1 MLRKGVFP
9 LKSTL
14 KRIVSILFLLLLSA
28 VMMTGCIS
36 DNIAVVDGN
45 VTAAQTSGK
54 LRLLLKQPMM
64 DASVFPAK
72 DLTLEEVSLTAD
84 SEFVLVN
91 LSTGKIASTVKN
103 AYIEKDPQYT
113 SITWTGE
120 NSFTC
125 QISVLI
131 PYNLPAGTYQVQ
143 TNNAAVRYRTE
154 TGTFYERE
162 IDLDSSE
169 WNRTFTVVETIPQ
182 TGDHAAP
189 LLWAG
194 LLVLAGAGFV
204 LLRHR
209 KHA

>member
-1 MLRKGVFP
+1 M
-9 LKSTL
+9 KSTL
-14 KRIVSILFLLLLSA
+14 KRVVSLLFLLLLSA
-28 VMMTGCIS
+28 VMMTGCIKA
-36 DNIAVVDGN
+36 NIDVVGGE
-45 VTAAQTSGK
+45 VTAAPSSGK
-54 LRLLLKQPMM
+54 LRLLLEQPSAMPI
-64 DASVFPAK
+64 AALPAK
-72 DLTLEEVSLTAD
+72 NLTLEEVNLTDD
-84 SEFVLVN
+84 SEFVLVDI
-91 LSTGKIASTVKN
+91 STGKRAST
-103 AYIEKDPQYT
+103 YIEKDPQYT

-131 PYNLPAGTYQVQ
+131 PYNLPAGTYQVR
-143 TNNAAVRYRTE
+143 TYNAAVRYRTE
-154 TGTFYERE
+154 AGTFTERE
-162 IDLDSSE
+162 LNIDSSNY
-169 WNRTFTVVETIPQ
+169 NRTFTVVETIPQ

>member
-1 MLRKGVFP
+1 M
-9 LKSTL
+9 KSTP
-14 KRIVSILFLLLLSA
+14 KRIVSLLFLLVLSA

-36 DNIAVVDGN
+36 ADIAVVGGE
-45 VTAAQTSGK
+45 VTAAPSSGK
-54 LRLLLKQPMM
+54 LRLLLEQPSAMPI
-64 DASVFPAK
+64 AALPAK
-72 DLTLEEVSLTAD
+72 NLTLEEVNLTDD
-84 SEFVLVN
+84 SEFVLVD
-91 LSTGKIASTVKN
+91 LSTGKRASTVKN

-131 PYNLPAGTYQVQ
+131 PYNLPAGTYQVR
-143 TNNAAVRYRTE
+143 TYNAAVRYRTE
-154 TGTFYERE
+154 AGTFTERE
-162 IDLDSSE
+162 LDIDSSNY
-169 WNRTFTVVETIPQ
+169 NRTFTVVETIPQ

>member
-1 MLRKGVFP
+1 M
-9 LKSTL
+9 KSTL
-14 KRIVSILFLLLLSA
+14 KRVVSLLFLLLLSA
-28 VMMTGCIS
+28 VMMTGCIKA
-36 DNIAVVDGN
+36 NIDVVGGE
-45 VTAAQTSGK
+45 VTAAPSSGK
-54 LRLLLKQPMM
+54 LRLLLEQPSAMPI
-64 DASVFPAK
+64 AALPAK
-72 DLTLEEVSLTAD
+72 NLTLEEVNLTDD
-84 SEFVLVN
+84 SEFVLVD
-91 LSTGKIASTVKN
+91 LSTGKRASTVKN

-131 PYNLPAGTYQVQ
+131 PYNLPAGNYQVR
-143 TNNAAVRYRTE
+143 TYNAAVRYRTE
-154 TGTFYERE
+154 AGTFTERE
-162 IDLDSSE
+162 LNIDSSNY
-169 WNRTFTVVETIPQ
+169 NRTFTVVETIPQ

>member
-1 MLRKGVFP
+1 M
-9 LKSTL
+9 KSTL
-14 KRIVSILFLLLLSA
+14 KRIVSLLFLLLLSA
-28 VMMTGCIS
+28 VMMTGCIKA
-36 DNIAVVDGN
+36 NIDVVGGE
-45 VTAAQTSGK
+45 VTAAPSSGK
-54 LRLLLKQPMM
+54 LRLLLEQPSAMPI
-64 DASVFPAK
+64 AALPAK
-72 DLTLEEVSLTAD
+72 NLTLEEVNLTDD
-84 SEFVLVN
+84 SEFVLVD
-91 LSTGKIASTVKN
+91 LSTGKRASTVKN

-131 PYNLPAGTYQVQ
+131 PYNLPAGTYQVR
-143 TNNAAVRYRTE
+143 TYNAAVRYRTE
-154 TGTFYERE
+154 AGTFTERE
-162 IDLDSSE
+162 LDIDSSNY
-169 WNRTFTVVETIPQ
+169 NRTFTVVETIPQ

-194 LLVLAGAGFV
+194 LLVLAGAVFV

>member
-1 MLRKGVFP
+1 M
-9 LKSTL
+9 KSTL
-14 KRIVSILFLLLLSA
+14 KRVVSLLFLLLLSD
-28 VMMTGCIS
+28 VMMTGCIKA
-36 DNIAVVDGN
+36 NIDVVGGE
-45 VTAAQTSGK
+45 VTAAPSSGK
-54 LRLLLKQPMM
+54 LRLLLEQPSAMSI
-64 DASVFPAK
+64 DALPAK
-72 DLTLEEVSLTAD
+72 NLTLEEVNLTDD
-84 SEFVLVN
+84 SEFVLVD
-91 LSTGKIASTVKN
+91 LSTGKRASTVKN

-131 PYNLPAGTYQVQ
+131 PYNLPAGTYQLR
-143 TNNAAVRYRTE
+143 TYNAAVRYRTE
-154 TGTFYERE
+154 AGTFTERE
-162 IDLDSSE
+162 LDIDSSNY
-169 WNRTFTVVETIPQ
+169 NRTFTVVETIPQ

>member
-1 MLRKGVFP
+1 M
-9 LKSTL
+9 KSTP
-14 KRIVSILFLLLLSA
+14 KRIVSLLFLLLLSA

-36 DNIAVVDGN
+36 ADIAVVGGE
-45 VTAAQTSGK
+45 VTAAPSSGK
-54 LRLLLKQPMM
+54 LRLLLEQPSAMPI
-64 DASVFPAK
+64 AALPAK
-72 DLTLEEVSLTAD
+72 NLTLEEVNLTDD
-84 SEFVLVN
+84 SEFVLVD
-91 LSTGKIASTVKN
+91 LSTGKRASTVKN

-113 SITWTGE
+113 NITWTGE

-131 PYNLPAGTYQVQ
+131 PYNLPAGTYQVR
-143 TNNAAVRYRTE
+143 TYNAAVRYRTE
-154 TGTFYERE
+154 DGTFTERE
-162 IDLDSSE
+162 LDIDSSNY
-169 WNRTFTVVETIPQ
+169 NRTFTVVETIPQ

>member
-1 MLRKGVFP
+1 M
-9 LKSTL
+9 KSTL
-14 KRIVSILFLLLLSA
+14 KRIVSLLFLLLLSA
-28 VMMTGCIS
+28 VMMTGCIKA
-36 DNIAVVDGN
+36 NIDVVGGE
-45 VTAAQTSGK
+45 VTAAPSSGK
-54 LRLLLKQPMM
+54 LRLLLEQPPMSS
-64 DASVFPAK
+64 AVPAK
-72 DLTLEEVSLTAD
+72 NLTLEEVNLTDD
-84 SEFVLVN
+84 SEFVLVD
-91 LSTGKIASTVKN
+91 LSTGKRASTVKN

-131 PYNLPAGTYQVQ
+131 PYNLPAGTYQVR
-143 TNNAAVRYRTE
+143 TYNAAVRYRTE
-154 TGTFYERE
+154 AGTFTERE
-162 IDLDSSE
+162 LDIDSSNY
-169 WNRTFTVVETIPQ
+169 NRTFTVVETIPQ

>member
-1 MLRKGVFP
+1 M
-9 LKSTL
+9 KSTL
-14 KRIVSILFLLLLSA
+14 KRIVSLLFLLLLSA
-28 VMMTGCIS
+28 VMMTGCIKA
-36 DNIAVVDGN
+36 NIDVVGGE
-45 VTAAQTSGK
+45 VTAAPSSGK
-54 LRLLLKQPMM
+54 LRLLLEQPSAMPI
-64 DASVFPAK
+64 AALPAK
-72 DLTLEEVSLTAD
+72 DLTLEEVNLTDD
-84 SEFVLVN
+84 SEFVLVD
-91 LSTGKIASTVKN
+91 LSTGKSASTVKN

-143 TNNAAVRYRTE
+143 TYNAAVRYRTE
-154 TGTFYERE
+154 AGTFTERE
-162 IDLDSSE
+162 LDIDSSNY
-169 WNRTFTVVETIPQ
+169 NRTFTVVETIPQ

>member
-1 MLRKGVFP
+1 M
-9 LKSTL
+9 KSTP
-14 KRIVSILFLLLLSA
+14 KRIVSLLFLLLLSA

-36 DNIAVVDGN
+36 ADIAVVGGE
-45 VTAAQTSGK
+45 VTAAPSSGK

-72 DLTLEEVSLTAD
+72 DLTLEEVSLTAA
-84 SEFVLVN
+84 SEFVLVD
-91 LSTGKIASTVKN
+91 LSTSKSVSVVKN
-103 AYIEKDPQYT
+103 AYIEKDSQYT
-113 SITWTGE
+113 NITWKGE
-120 NSFTC
+120 NGFEC
-125 QISVLI
+125 QISILI

-143 TNNAAVRYRTE
+143 TYNAAVRYRTE
-154 TGTFYERE
+154 AGTFTERE
-162 IDLDSSE
+162 LNIDSSSF
-169 WNRTFTVVETIPQ
+169 NRTFTVVETIPQ

>member
-1 MLRKGVFP
+1 M
-9 LKSTL
+9 KSTL

-103 AYIEKDPQYT
+103 AYIEKDPQNT
-113 SITWTGE
+113 KITWIDE
-120 NSFTC
+120 NSFKC
-125 QISVLI
+125 QISILI

-182 TGDHAAP
+182 TGDQAAP

-204 LLRHR
+204 LLRRR

>member
-1 MLRKGVFP
+1 M
-9 LKSTL
+9 KSTP
-14 KRIVSILFLLLLSA
+14 KRIVSLLFLLLLSA

-36 DNIAVVDGN
+36 ADIAVVDGE
-45 VTAAQTSGK
+45 VTAAPSSGK
-54 LRLLLKQPMM
+54 LRLLLEQPSAMPI
-64 DASVFPAK
+64 AALPAK
-72 DLTLEEVSLTAD
+72 NLTLEEVNLTDD
-84 SEFVLVN
+84 SEFVLVD
-91 LSTGKIASTVKN
+91 LSTGKRASTVKN

-131 PYNLPAGTYQVQ
+131 PYNLPAGTYQVR
-143 TNNAAVRYRTE
+143 TYNAAVRYRTE
-154 TGTFYERE
+154 AGTFTERE
-162 IDLDSSE
+162 LDIDSSNY
-169 WNRTFTVVETIPQ
+169 NRTFTVVETIPQ

>member
-1 MLRKGVFP
+1 M
-9 LKSTL
+9 KSTL
-14 KRIVSILFLLLLSA
+14 KRVVSLLFLLLLSA
-28 VMMTGCIS
+28 VMMTGCIKA
-36 DNIAVVDGN
+36 NIDVVGGE
-45 VTAAQTSGK
+45 VTAAPSSGK
-54 LRLLLKQPMM
+54 LRLLLEQPSAMPI
-64 DASVFPAK
+64 AALPAK
-72 DLTLEEVSLTAD
+72 NLTLEEVNLTDD
-84 SEFVLVN
+84 SEFVLVD
-91 LSTGKIASTVKN
+91 LSTGKRASTVKN
-103 AYIEKDPQYT
+103 AYIEKAPQYT

-131 PYNLPAGTYQVQ
+131 PYNLPAGTYQVR
-143 TNNAAVRYRTE
+143 TYNAAVRYRTE
-154 TGTFYERE
+154 AGTFTERE
-162 IDLDSSE
+162 LDIDSSNY
-169 WNRTFTVVETIPQ
+169 NRTFTVVETIPQ

>member
-1 MLRKGVFP
+1 M
-9 LKSTL
+9 KSTL
-14 KRIVSILFLLLLSA
+14 KRVVSLLFLLLLSA

-36 DNIAVVDGN
+36 ADIAVVGGE
-45 VTAAQTSGK
+45 VTAAPSSGK
-54 LRLLLKQPMM
+54 LRLLLEQPSAMPI
-64 DASVFPAK
+64 AALPAK
-72 DLTLEEVSLTAD
+72 NLTLEEVNLTDD
-84 SEFVLVN
+84 SEFVLVD
-91 LSTGKIASTVKN
+91 LSTGKRASTVKN

-131 PYNLPAGTYQVQ
+131 PYNLPAGTYQVR
-143 TNNAAVRYRTE
+143 TYNAAVRYRTE
-154 TGTFYERE
+154 AGTFTERE
-162 IDLDSSE
+162 LNIDSSNY
-169 WNRTFTVVETIPQ
+169 NRTFTVVETIPQ

>member
-1 MLRKGVFP
+1 M
-9 LKSTL
+9 KSTL

-28 VMMTGCIS
+28 AMMTGCIRA
-36 DNIAVVDGN
+36 NIDVVDGN
-45 VTAAQTSGK
+45 VTAAPSSGK
-54 LRLLLKQPMM
+54 LRLLLEQPPSMSSE
-64 DASVFPAK
+64 ALPAK
-72 DLTLEEVSLTAD
+72 NLTLDEVNLTDD
-84 SEFVLVN
+84 SEFVLVD

-113 SITWTGE
+113 NITWTGE

-143 TNNAAVRYRTE
+143 TDNAAVRYRTE
-154 TGTFYERE
+154 AGTFTERE
-162 IDLDSSE
+162 IYLNSSKYTT
-169 WNRTFTVVETIPQ
+169 TFTVVETIPQ
-182 TGDHAAP
+182 TGDQAAP

-194 LLVLAGAGFV
+194 LLVLAGAGFA
-204 LLRHR
+204 LLRRR

>member
-1 MLRKGVFP
+1 M
-9 LKSTL
+9 KSTL
-14 KRIVSILFLLLLSA
+14 KRVVSLLFLLLLSA
-28 VMMTGCIS
+28 VMMTGCIKA
-36 DNIAVVDGN
+36 NIDVVGGE
-45 VTAAQTSGK
+45 VTAAPSSGK
-54 LRLLLKQPMM
+54 LRLLLEQPSAMPI
-64 DASVFPAK
+64 DALLAK
-72 DLTLEEVSLTAD
+72 NLTLEEVNLTDD
-84 SEFVLVN
+84 SEFVLVD
-91 LSTGKIASTVKN
+91 LSTGKRASTVKN

-131 PYNLPAGTYQVQ
+131 PYNLPAGTYQVR
-143 TNNAAVRYRTE
+143 TYNAAVRYRTE
-154 TGTFYERE
+154 AGTFTERE
-162 IDLDSSE
+162 LDIDSSNY
-169 WNRTFTVVETIPQ
+169 NRTFTVVETIPQ

>member
-1 MLRKGVFP
+1 M
-9 LKSTL
+9 KSTP

-36 DNIAVVDGN
+36 ADIAVVGGE
-45 VTAAQTSGK
+45 VTAAPSSGK
-54 LRLLLKQPMM
+54 LRLLLEQPSAMPI
-64 DASVFPAK
+64 AALPAK
-72 DLTLEEVSLTAD
+72 NLTLEEVNLTDD
-84 SEFVLVN
+84 SEFVLVD
-91 LSTGKIASTVKN
+91 LSTGKRASTVKN

-131 PYNLPAGTYQVQ
+131 PYNLPSGTYQVQ
-143 TNNAAVRYRTE
+143 TYNAAVRYRTE
-154 TGTFYERE
+154 AGTFTERE
-162 IDLDSSE
+162 LNIDSSSF
-169 WNRTFTVVETIPQ
+169 NRTFTVVETIPQ

>member
-1 MLRKGVFP
+1 M
-9 LKSTL
+9 KSTP
-14 KRIVSILFLLLLSA
+14 KRIVSLLFLLVLSA

-36 DNIAVVDGN
+36 ADIAVVGGE
-45 VTAAQTSGK
+45 VTAAPSSGK
-54 LRLLLKQPMM
+54 LRLLLEQPSAMPI
-64 DASVFPAK
+64 AALPAK
-72 DLTLEEVSLTAD
+72 NLTLEEVNLTDD
-84 SEFVLVN
+84 SEFVLVD
-91 LSTGKIASTVKN
+91 LSTGKRASTVKN

-131 PYNLPAGTYQVQ
+131 PYNLPAGTYQVR
-143 TNNAAVRYRTE
+143 TYNAAVRYRTE
-154 TGTFYERE
+154 AGTFTERE
-162 IDLDSSE
+162 LDIDSSSY
-169 WNRTFTVVETIPQ
+169 NRTFTVVETIPQ